1 MERCDGGVLLFLCP
15 SAITN
20 PNANCDL
27 VVFGFPD
34 WTPRNRFP
42 LVIYRHSKGEVMM
55 KLDRIRAKIAAGY
68 YRLPHV
74 LETVADRMLKQAEER

>member
-1 MERCDGGVLLFLCP
+1 M
-15 SAITN
+15 T
-20 PNANCDL
+20 
-27 VVFGFPD
+27 
-34 WTPRNRFP
+34 
-42 LVIYRHSKGEVMM
+42 